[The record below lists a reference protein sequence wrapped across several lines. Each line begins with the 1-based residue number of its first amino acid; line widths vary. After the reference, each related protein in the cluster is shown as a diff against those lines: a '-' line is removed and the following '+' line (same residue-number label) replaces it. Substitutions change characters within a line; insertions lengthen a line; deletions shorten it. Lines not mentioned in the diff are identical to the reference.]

1 MGAILFDQIVDFTG
15 GVNYRAD
22 QFQLKKNETPEIL
35 NLEIDPRGGLFS
47 RAGFKKKHSTAIVAD
62 PADWRPKTMFNY
74 KAEDAPTIM
83 LSTGATVSVGVSDGN
98 VFHSSGSNFTILN
111 TAAATPLEVKSLNGC
126 SFTQWQDT
134 LYMARG
140 IDGSVPYYWVEG
152 DAFASALIA
161 SGPTWQPY
169 QAPVGGYMPRAEL
182 NIAHAN
188 KLFVAY
194 TYEDG
199 VEYPNRVRWS
209 HENRP
214 EDWYQQDFID
224 ITAGGVGIT
233 GLKVV
238 DGQLLIFKPKAIY
251 LLMGYD
257 ADTFQLVEISTT
269 TGIDFPQQAVEGAGG
284 VFFFDYPQ
292 GLFFY
297 NRNGIQNLFERI
309 KPIID
314 TDRINPSLLEY
325 ITCSYIN
332 DRLWLSMP
340 FDIDN
345 TGSVPSY
352 VNCNFVFDPSIGQ
365 QGAYTLFQ
373 TATFNNDSDTVIDGW
388 GMISGI
394 DWRDSGDNAWYLMIS
409 ADEDFPYVMYV
420 DDYAEVNDDIE
431 AGDDF
436 GDFSTIYKTS
446 WFYDDR
452 YVQNKTFVK
461 TLYVVKEVEDDTEI
475 RVNVYH
481 DFNSEDQVASSTLVL
496 NPISTGG
503 IYGTST
509 YSTNGSGGVYG
520 TTQLR
525 AGVQLGG
532 RLKTAKAVQL
542 EFVGPTAA
550 LTGTPGR
557 AWGINSIA
565 FKYKRRQIRSNK

>member
-1 MGAILFDQIVDFTG
+1 MVAILFDQIVDFTG

-22 QFQLKKNETPEIL
+22 QFQLKKNETPSIL

-47 RAGFKKKHSTAIVAD
+47 RAGYKKKHTTAIVDAGVD
-62 PADWRPKTMFNY
+62 PWNPKSLFNY
-74 KAEDAPTIM
+74 KALNAPTIM
-83 LSTGATVSVGVSDGN
+83 LSTAQTAGPVDGK
-98 VFHSSGSNFTILN
+98 VYHSSGTNFSVLN
-111 TAAATPLEVKSLNGC
+111 TAAATPLQVKSTNGC
-126 SFTQWQDT
+126 SFTQWQNI

-140 IDGSVPYYWVEG
+140 VDGTVPYKWTEG
-152 DAFASALIA
+152 DTYATALTA

-182 NIAHAN
+182 NITHAN
-188 KLFVAY
+188 KMFVAN

-199 VEYPNRVRWS
+199 VAYPNRVRWS

-214 EDWYQQDFID
+214 EDWYQQDYID
-224 ITAGGVGIT
+224 IMAGGEGVT
-233 GLKVV
+233 GLQVI
-238 DGQLLIFKPKAIY
+238 DGQLLIFKPKAMY

-257 ADTFQLVEISTT
+257 ADTFQLVELSTT
-269 TGIDFPQQAVEGAGG
+269 VGIDYPQQAVAGAGG
-284 VFFFDYPQ
+284 VFLFDYPQ

-297 NRNGIQNLFERI
+297 NRNGLQNVFDRI

-340 FDIDN
+340 FDIDD
-345 TGSVPSY
+345 TGSNPNY

-365 QGAYTLFQ
+365 QGAFTLFQ
-373 TATFNNDSDTVIDGW
+373 SATFNNDNDSVLPGW
-388 GMISGI
+388 GMVNGC
-394 DWRDSGDNAWYLMIS
+394 DWRDANDNAWHLMIS
-409 ADEDFPYVMYV
+409 ADGFLPYVMYV
-420 DDYAEVNDDIE
+420 DEYAEVNDDIA
-431 AGDDF
+431 AGDDY
-436 GDFSTIYKTS
+436 GDFSTTYKTS

-461 TLYVVKEVEDDTEI
+461 TLYVVKAVEEDTEI

-481 DFNSEDQVASSTLVL
+481 DFNTSDIVASDTLVL
-496 NPISTGG
+496 NPVETGG
-503 IYGTST
+503 VYGTAT
-509 YSTNGSGGVYG
+509 YSTDGSGGVYG

-525 AGVQLGG
+525 AGIQVGG

-550 LTGTPGR
+550 LTNTAGR
-557 AWGINSIA
+557 DWGINSIA